1 MDHSIS
7 DALLNLFIIT
17 GYAGIIIAMAIE
29 SCCIP
34 LPSELIMPLAGFLAF
49 QGRFNLGATALAG
62 AVGCVVGSA
71 IAYWI
76 GAIGGRPLLLRYG
89 RYVLISERDANRAD
103 VFFAR
108 YGDATIFATR
118 LMPIVRTFI
127 SLPAGIARMNF
138 MKFTIYTFL
147 GSLPWCFALALAG
160 YKLGQHWQQVGS
172 VLHKYDLLIAVALV
186 ALVALFLYRHVQRP
200 RRSGDSDAP
209 SVAKDELEDVTRT
222 RAR

>member
-147 GSLPWCFALALAG
+147 GSLPWCFALAVAG
-160 YKLGQHWQQVGS
+160 YKLGQYWQQVGS
-172 VLHKYDLLIAVALV
+172 ILHKYDLVIAVALV

-200 RRSGDSDAP
+200 GRSGDSDAP

>member
-7 DALLNLFIIT
+7 DALLNLFLAT

-34 LPSELIMPLAGFLAF
+34 LPSKLIMPLAGFLAF
-49 QGRFNLGATALAG
+49 QGRFNLAGTALAG

-71 IAYWI
+71 AAYWI
-76 GAIGGRPLLLRYG
+76 GAVGGRPLLLRYG
-89 RYVLISERDANRAD
+89 RYVLISHRDADRAD
-103 VFFAR
+103 AFFAR

-127 SLPAGIARMNF
+127 SLPAGIARMHF
-138 MKFTIYTFL
+138 VTFVIYTFL

-172 VLHKYDLLIAVALV
+172 VLHKYDLVIAVALV
-186 ALVALFLYRHVQRP
+186 ALVALFVYRHVQRP
-200 RRSGDSDAP
+200 GRTSGDNEGDEI
-209 SVAKDELEDVTRT
+209 AKTGSR
-222 RAR
+222 

>member
-1 MDHSIS
+1 MDQSLS
-7 DALLNLFIIT
+7 AALLNLFIAT
-17 GYAGIIIAMAIE
+17 GYAGIVIAMAIE

-49 QGRFNLGATALAG
+49 QGRFNLGGTALAG

-71 IAYWI
+71 VAYWI
-76 GAIGGRPLLLRYG
+76 GAVGGRPLLLRYG
-89 RYVLISERDANRAD
+89 RYVLISHRDPDRAD
-103 VFFAR
+103 AFFAR

-127 SLPAGIARMNF
+127 SLPAGIARMPF
-138 MKFTIYTFL
+138 TKFLIYTFL
-147 GSLPWCFALALAG
+147 GSLPWCFVLALAG

-200 RRSGDSDAP
+200 GRSGDSDEP
-209 SVAKDELEDVTRT
+209 QDVART
-222 RAR
+222 GGR